1 MMKTFEYFAPKNE
14 LFDKIKRFFG
24 EAVAS
29 EFFDLAKD
37 DSENYFSVLE
47 NGNVGVWSEKLHE
60 IAEKHK
66 KKTTGSKNSRTKSTS
81 SDDLDRFMSAYSNII
96 ANFHLNS

>member
-1 MMKTFEYFAPKNE
+1 MKTFEYFAPKNE

-24 EAVAS
+24 EAVAN

-37 DSENYFSVLE
+37 DAENYFSVLE
-47 NGNVGVWSEKLHE
+47 NGNVGIWSEKLHE

-66 KKTTGSKNSRTKSTS
+66 KKNTGSKKSRSTS
-81 SDDLDRFMSAYSNII
+81 SDDLDRFMAAYSNII